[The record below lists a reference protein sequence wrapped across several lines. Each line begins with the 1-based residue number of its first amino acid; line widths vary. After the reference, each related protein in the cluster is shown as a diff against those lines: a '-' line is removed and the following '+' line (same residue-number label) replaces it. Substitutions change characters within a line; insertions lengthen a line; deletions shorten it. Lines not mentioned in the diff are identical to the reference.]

1 MWKLEVVRPAWF
13 SEKFPTSRSRSKSSP
28 PSQNSMTLGCA
39 AQCIGVLLMKLR
51 PTAPEPGFPSE
62 SVALNQKR
70 TRHTSGNG
78 KEATYSLQTSVHGF
92 YAVCV
97 CLYSLSRK
105 VLLRFDKGLKF
116 AAALSSWPC
125 TCSAGPLQNKAIWVV
140 PVQSKFLTMAYFG
153 VSYSNIFSY
162 NSLVPP
168 APILCVLYIVLCI
181 ISTNREID
189 RDR

>member
-1 MWKLEVVRPAWF
+1 VEVGG
-13 SEKFPTSRSRSKSSP
+13 SETCLIFREISYF
-28 PSQNSMTLGCA
+28 
-39 AQCIGVLLMKLR
+39 
-51 PTAPEPGFPSE
+51 EE
-62 SVALNQKR
+62 SVEELPALAKFHDLRMCSTVHWSFADENSSNCSRARLPIRKCGIESKKDTTHFWKGQGSNIFASNKR
-70 TRHTSGNG
+70 AR
-78 KEATYSLQTSVHGF
+78 LLC
-92 YAVCV
+92 CV

-125 TCSAGPLQNKAIWVV
+125 TCSAGPLQNKAIWVA